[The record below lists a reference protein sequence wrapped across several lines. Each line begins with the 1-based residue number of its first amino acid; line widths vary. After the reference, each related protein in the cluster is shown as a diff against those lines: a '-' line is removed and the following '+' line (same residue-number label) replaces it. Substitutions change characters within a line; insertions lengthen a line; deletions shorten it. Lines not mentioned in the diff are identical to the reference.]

1 MDQTDNAVDEVA
13 VIMAIGDNIK
23 SQSNYTQYT
32 RNNFTNNNN
41 NNNNDGDDD
50 DQDNNDKMNYHD
62 DDIIND
68 VNNYDNYNYLDLKGN
83 DDINEKDNDDK
94 KNIDED
100 GDDDDGDDDDNDDDF
115 IPVSQIRSQ
124 SSRSTKQTRQLSTQL
139 PANSKY
145 TNRFKVS
152 STQPDYHQST
162 QESDGID
169 KYTQQ
174 RLRKDDSSNSSS
186 SSSRAEIKK
195 SLTTT
200 TIAATTTT
208 STTIAAQKNNTKSQS
223 KLQKSRNS
231 VNSKHL
237 SHDQHQQK
245 YHSDHLSS
253 QQNQFQ
259 QDKSQ
264 ASHLQQQPQQQQR
277 QRQQQADRL
286 VLSPI
291 PTDNILKFTYNSKLT
306 SPFKRT
312 KLNQS
317 PTDDDDK
324 NNYIYDNNVSII
336 DPSLTAKT
344 IGTTSTSSSST
355 TTSNNQNKLKSS
367 LTSLPL
373 QTINETLSY
382 VHDRLH
388 PYVRNPLQSSL
399 LPPSLLQP
407 SSQVEPQRQSSASL
421 ASPPSYLSDKLNIQ
435 QTKELGTHNLPNS
448 SSSMNDSM
456 VKNPKNS
463 SSLNNKI
470 DDYNDDHDYNTRI
483 KLSPQNSN
491 YRTTFRNSSINNY
504 YRDDAKN
511 GSDQSSIGA
520 YDEKKN
526 GYDSVVD
533 LTDDA

>member
-1 MDQTDNAVDEVA
+1 LLLFFLFNSWSPFWRNVEENYLLFGIPSIIVNNSNVVDGMDQTDNAVDEVA
-13 VIMAIGDNIK
+13 VIMAIDDNIK
-23 SQSNYTQYT
+23 SQSNYTQNN

-41 NNNNDGDDD
+41 NDNNNNNNNGDDD
-50 DQDNNDKMNYHD
+50 DEDDNDEMYYHD

-68 VNNYDNYNYLDLKGN
+68 VNNYDYYNYLGLKGN

-100 GDDDDGDDDDNDDDF
+100 GDDEDGDDDDNDDDF

-174 RLRKDDSSNSSS
+174 RLRKDDSSNSSSSS

-277 QRQQQADRL
+277 QQQQQADRL

-291 PTDNILKFTYNSKLT
+291 PADNILKFTNNSKLT

-317 PTDDDDK
+317 PTDDDDN
-324 NNYIYDNNVSII
+324 NNYIYDNNISII
-336 DPSLTAKT
+336 DPSLTAKDFS
-344 IGTTSTSSSST
+344 I
-355 TTSNNQNKLKSS
+355 
-367 LTSLPL
+367 
-373 QTINETLSY
+373 
-382 VHDRLH
+382 
-388 PYVRNPLQSSL
+388 
-399 LPPSLLQP
+399 
-407 SSQVEPQRQSSASL
+407 
-421 ASPPSYLSDKLNIQ
+421 
-435 QTKELGTHNLPNS
+435 LGTHNLPS
-448 SSSMNDSM
+448 TSSMNNNM
-456 VKNPKNS
+456 VNNPKNS

-470 DDYNDDHDYNTRI
+470 DDDHDYNTRI

-504 YRDDAKN
+504 YRYDAKN
-511 GSDQSSIGA
+511 GSDQSSLEA